1 MLEKTPLQT
10 ASALLVNQL
19 NASQQQMIRL
29 NDAVPRASKVAARHL
44 NDWFSKA
51 FPTLTNKLA
60 VNEILVCRLQDEAAP
75 QAEGTTDAPAFK
87 RKVAE
92 TVPLDRLFWR
102 AVAGKINAHEFFD
115 ELGNI
120 DIVTDLIGV
129 TDMPAALNS
138 RDAKQTIKQLISITP
153 ASYERLL
160 ARALD
165 NFWDNPPDP
174 SQDRSVS
181 EWLADEFGRQLKAQ
195 ADLHQLDGTLSLPL
209 HKAVTKQALS
219 APDATDRDRLAE
231 RDRPGVYGL
240 SITPEG
246 WGFSVPVS
254 GAVALTQ
261 RDNVDY
267 PGSALLYS
275 PGKPL
280 EVYVDLAALKAS
292 LEMDDD
298 VQYEVTTAP
307 IAGDFLAHLVTDL
320 RAAQKTAVSDALLNG
335 PGEDEKINTWIDRID
350 AAANVKDRLDLA
362 GAMDERALRLY
373 QKKLDDWLHANP
385 HVIGSDR
392 VAWWNALQD
401 LQTSLAD
408 TPPPPDPVTLASLD
422 ALRDRTRALLAG
434 FIKDKYAPV
443 DPEQVSLCI
452 RRQTLDPHAPTG
464 ESPFGSGVSRGN
476 VEAIFDDCRSMTE
489 WAMANLTPDERNA
502 AHHTEEGP
510 LSFAQIVE
518 VIERTN
524 VGTRIPPALRL
535 AARERQAEWMSL
547 KAKQMRAQAWA
558 AHISGD
564 FTHDKD
570 NTGLNLVLAALD
582 SPTPEARRKVNGHEV
597 AVRQIQWG
605 DSVLK
610 ELLVFG
616 VRKLSSRPSLTLYTP
631 GAPDAK
637 VFRDIHAGSERELE
651 AVLVQTLISTLEM
664 TRWLISQ
671 LPLMEQADQLASLV
685 PAAENLTLNEKIK
698 KVTQSTFSWIKHR
711 VQDDFALKVA
721 SPVVKG
727 DLLKALHET
736 QVTHALKTAD
746 ALTVTNAE
754 RNSAAAQEGRR
765 NGITLLTGA
774 MAMFYAG
781 RLGGVLGRAI
791 LPVMAGGA
799 AVSAIKDEG
808 GSFSQWTSD
817 FISGLGEVM
826 AEAGQ
831 DLIMARAAR
840 RRSKDRPELSSLPRM
855 PDPELGPF
863 LLKGFDGKGL
873 IPEGRN
879 LFRDAGGQGYLKLG
893 SGYSKTAIQAGERI
907 IYASNNRTH
916 QLPVTWKNN
925 RWQIEEP
932 KRLLGGG
939 IIQSLF
945 GRTPETPQQKT
956 YNALVEGLLVD
967 HRWPPREV
975 VDQVKKIIHSM
986 PEELAERIL
995 RESMNDIH
1003 VRDIDTYLSRIN
1015 QIKINKRL
1023 HGLAQHKNPHESLMY
1038 KFNVWQAVDYCT
1050 RDISAEERGI
1060 VLTPPQKIKI
1070 FDMTLPLKKELFDS
1084 EGDLKM
1090 MMSSL
1095 TDNLT
1100 GALFITITPQQGR
1113 KKAAMDKIQGD
1124 IHDVIEVAEK
1134 RFWAEL
1140 GDLYSGE
1147 GPEVEAAREK
1157 YKGNPENLLEYKN
1170 KKYSAFRDEMK
1181 KRRIPGLLT
1190 EIRNNKIPYVIANKG
1205 KSQRKTLLV
1214 TGEDITNFTKNL
1226 SNYDTFDIEVVTQVP
1241 TKKVP
1246 GKSPTTSTAPVLAE
1260 ASTATEKF
1268 TVSLS
1273 TLAETQMSYDNFPE
1287 AARAKVT
1294 EIMDDIRA
1302 GRATTKRINKYYWYD
1317 MAQLSPGSGR
1327 GAWRAAFERKGDTW
1341 TLQGFYDYHANKPA
1355 TVWEG

>member
-1 MLEKTPLQT
+1 MLENTPLQT
-10 ASALLVNQL
+10 ASALLVHQL

-44 NDWFSKA
+44 NDWFTKT
-51 FPTLTNKLA
+51 FPTMVNKLA
-60 VNEILVCRLQDEAAP
+60 VNEILVCRLQDE
-75 QAEGTTDAPAFK
+75 
-87 RKVAE
+87 
-92 TVPLDRLFWR
+92 TVPLDTLFWG
-102 AVAGKINAHEFFD
+102 ALAGKIKAHEFFD
-115 ELGNI
+115 DLGDI
-120 DIVTDLIGV
+120 DIVTDLNSV
-129 TDMPAALNS
+129 TDMPAALNT
-138 RDAKQTIKQLISITP
+138 RDAKQAIKQLISIT
-153 ASYERLL
+153 ATTYEQML

-181 EWLADEFGRQLKAQ
+181 VWLADEFGRQLKAQ

-209 HKAVTKQALS
+209 HKAVTEQALS
-219 APDATDRDRLAE
+219 ALDATDRARLAE
-231 RDRPGVYGL
+231 RDRPGVYSL

-246 WGFSVPVS
+246 WAFSVPVS

-280 EVYVDLAALKAS
+280 EVYADLAALKSS
-292 LEMDDD
+292 LEKDDD

-335 PGEDEKINTWIDRID
+335 PGDDEKINTWIDRID
-350 AAANVKDRLDLA
+350 AAANVKNRLDLA

-401 LQTSLAD
+401 LQTALAD
-408 TPPPPDPVTLASLD
+408 TPPPPDPVTLASPD
-422 ALRDRTRALLAG
+422 ALRDRTRTLLAG
-434 FIKDKYAPV
+434 FIKDKYPPV
-443 DPEQVSLCI
+443 DPDQIFLCI
-452 RRQTLDPHAPTG
+452 RKQTVDPHAPTG
-464 ESPFGSGVSRGN
+464 ESPFGSGVSLGN
-476 VEAIFDDCRSMTE
+476 VKAIFDDCRSLTQ
-489 WAMANLTPDERNA
+489 WAMSNLTPDERNA

-518 VIERTN
+518 IIERAN
-524 VGTRIPPALRL
+524 VGSRIPPALQL
-535 AARERQAEWMSL
+535 AARERQTQWMAL

-564 FTHDKD
+564 LTHDKD

-582 SPTPEARRKVNGHEV
+582 SPTPEVRRKVNGHEV
-597 AVRQIQWG
+597 VVRQIQWG

-610 ELLVFG
+610 ELLAFG
-616 VRKLSSRPSLTLYTP
+616 VRKLASRPSLTLYTP
-631 GAPDAK
+631 GAPDGK
-637 VFRDIHAGSERELE
+637 MFRDIHAGSDRDLE
-651 AVLVQTLISTLEM
+651 AALVATLTATLDM
-664 TRWLISQ
+664 TRWLIAQ
-671 LPLMEQADQLASLV
+671 LPLMEQADQFASLV

-698 KVTQSTFSWIKHR
+698 KVTQSTFSWIRHR
-711 VQDDFALKVA
+711 VQDDFALRVA

-736 QVTHALKTAD
+736 QITHALKTAD
-746 ALTVTNAE
+746 TLTVTNAE
-754 RNSAAAQEGRR
+754 RNSTAAQEGRR

-774 MAMFYAG
+774 MAMFYGG

-799 AVSAIKDEG
+799 AVAAIKDDG

-817 FISGLGEVM
+817 FINGLGEVI

-893 SGYSKTAIQAGERI
+893 SGYSKTAVQAGERI
-907 IYASNNRTH
+907 IYAANNRTH
-916 QLPVTWKNN
+916 QLTVAWKNG
-925 RWQIEEP
+925 RWQIEAP

-939 IIQSLF
+939 IIQSLL

-956 YNALVEGLLVD
+956 YNALVEGVLVD

-975 VDQVKKIIHSM
+975 VNQVKKIIHSM

-1023 HGLAQHKNPHESLMY
+1023 HGLAQHKNPHESLLY
-1038 KFNVWQAVDYCT
+1038 KFNIWQAVDYCT

-1341 TLQGFYDYHANKPA
+1341 TLQGFYDYHVNRPA

>member
-1 MLEKTPLQT
+1 MLENTPLQT
-10 ASALLVNQL
+10 ASALLIHQL
-19 NASQQQMIRL
+19 NASQEQMIRL
-29 NDAVPRASKVAARHL
+29 NDAIPRASKVAARHL
-44 NDWFSKA
+44 DDWFRQA
-51 FPTLTNKLA
+51 FPTLENKLA
-60 VNEILVCRLQDEAAP
+60 VKEILVCRLQDEAIPPTERA
-75 QAEGTTDAPAFK
+75 ANAPAFK
-87 RKVAE
+87 KVAQ
-92 TVPLDRLFWR
+92 TVPLDTLFWR
-102 AVAGKINAHEFFD
+102 AAAGKINAHEFFD
-115 ELGNI
+115 DLDNI
-120 DIVTDLIGV
+120 DIVTDLNSV
-129 TDMPAALNS
+129 TDMPTALNNP
-138 RDAKQTIKQLISITP
+138 DVKQAIKQLISVTP
-153 ASYERLL
+153 TSYEQML

-165 NFWDNPPDP
+165 NFWETPPDV

-181 EWLADEFGRQLKAQ
+181 QWLADEFGRQLKAQ

-209 HKAVTKQALS
+209 HKALTEHALS
-219 APDATDRDRLAE
+219 APDATSRARLAE
-231 RDRPGVYGL
+231 RDRPGVYSL

-254 GAVALTQ
+254 GAVALT
-261 RDNVDY
+261 RHDNTEY
-267 PGSALLYS
+267 PASAVLYS
-275 PGKPL
+275 LGKPL
-280 EVYVDLAALKAS
+280 EVYADLTALKAS
-292 LEMDDD
+292 LEADDN
-298 VQYEVTTAP
+298 VQYDVTIAP
-307 IAGDFLAHLVTDL
+307 IPGDFLAYLVTDL

-335 PGEDEKINTWIDRID
+335 LGDDEEISAWIARLDT
-350 AAANVKDRLDLA
+350 AANLKDRLDLA

-385 HVIGSDR
+385 NVIGSDR

-401 LQTSLAD
+401 LQITLAD
-408 TPPPPDPVTLASLD
+408 TPPPPDPVMLASPD
-422 ALRDRTRALLAG
+422 ALQDRIRTLLAG

-443 DPEQVSLCI
+443 DPDQVSLCI
-452 RRQTLDPHAPTG
+452 RKQTIDAHAPTG
-464 ESPFGSGVSRGN
+464 ESPFGSGVSLGN
-476 VEAIFDDCRSMTE
+476 VKAIFDDCRSMTQ
-489 WAMANLTPDERNA
+489 WAMSNLTLDERNA
-502 AHHTEEGP
+502 SHHTEEGP

-518 VIERTN
+518 IIEKAN
-524 VGTRIPPALRL
+524 VGARIPPALLL
-535 AARERQAEWMSL
+535 AARERQAQWMAL

-582 SPTPEARRKVNGHEV
+582 SATPEERRKVNGHEV
-597 AVRQIQWG
+597 VVRQIQWG

-610 ELLVFG
+610 ELLAFG

-631 GAPDAK
+631 GAPDGK

-651 AVLVQTLISTLEM
+651 AVLVKTLISTLEM

-698 KVTQSTFSWIKHR
+698 KVTQSTFSWIRHR

-727 DLLKALHET
+727 NLLKALHET

-746 ALTVTNAE
+746 TLTVTNAE
-754 RNSAAAQEGRR
+754 RDSAAAQEGRR
-765 NGITLLTGA
+765 NGVTLLAGA

-817 FISGLGEVM
+817 FINGLGEVM

-840 RRSKDRPELSSLPRM
+840 RRSKNRPELSSLPRM
-855 PDPELGPF
+855 PDPELAPY

-873 IPEGRN
+873 IPEGRD
-879 LFRDAGGQGYLKLG
+879 LYRDAGGQGYLKLR
-893 SGYSKTAIQAGERI
+893 SDYCKTAIQAGERI
-907 IYASNNRTH
+907 IYAPNNRTH
-916 QLPVTWKNN
+916 QLTVTWKNG

-932 KRLLGGG
+932 QRLRGGG
-939 IIQSLF
+939 IMHSLF
-945 GRTPETPQQKT
+945 SRTPDTPQQKT
-956 YNALVEGLLVD
+956 YNALVEGVLVD
-967 HRWPPREV
+967 HHWPSREV
-975 VDQVKKIIHSM
+975 VNTVKRVIHSM

-995 RESMNDIH
+995 RESMNDID
-1003 VRDIDTYLSRIN
+1003 VRDIDTYRSRIN
-1015 QIKINKRL
+1015 QINKGL
-1023 HGLAQHKNPHESLMY
+1023 HGLAQHKKPHESLLY

-1050 RDISAEERGI
+1050 RDIDSQQLRGI
-1060 VLTPPQKIKI
+1060 QLTSAQKIKI

-1084 EGDLKM
+1084 EGNFKM

-1095 TDNLT
+1095 PDNLT
-1100 GALFITITPQQGR
+1100 GALFITIIPEQGK
-1113 KKAAMDKIQGD
+1113 KKAAMTKIQND
-1124 IHDVIEVAEK
+1124 IHEVVEAAEK
-1134 RFWAEL
+1134 RVWEDL
-1140 GDLYSGE
+1140 GPLFSGE
-1147 GPEVEAAREK
+1147 GPEAEAAREN
-1157 YKGNPENLLEYKN
+1157 YKKNPANSAEYK
-1170 KKYSAFRDEMK
+1170 KKKLGAFRDEMK
-1181 KRRIPGLLT
+1181 KRHKPGLLT
-1190 EIRNNKIPYVIANKG
+1190 EIRNNKIPYVIAKKG

-1214 TGEDITNFTKNL
+1214 TGEDITNFTNNL

-1246 GKSPTTSTAPVLAE
+1246 GKTPTTPTHPAIAQASSAPD
-1260 ASTATEKF
+1260 KF
-1268 TVSLS
+1268 TVSTS
-1273 TLAETQMSYDNFPE
+1273 TLAETQMSYDNFTE
-1287 AARAKVT
+1287 GARVKIN

-1317 MAQLSPGSGR
+1317 MAQLSPGGGR

-1341 TLQGFYDYHANKPA
+1341 VLQGFYDYHANKPA